1 MAHLAGIE
9 KLAGYHLLMAQRNH
23 HHTLLQDVTCF
34 LFDLDGTL
42 IDSSP
47 SHEKAF
53 FKTLESDRPDLLGCL
68 VYEEHKG
75 KSTKET
81 FQALGITDA
90 GLLNVMTQ
98 RKQSMYRQMVEDGE
112 VVAFPGAREL
122 LASLRKEGHR
132 AWIVT
137 GASRHSAESALSKL
151 RLIEYFEALV
161 TGDQAAKTKPAP
173 DLYLK
178 CLADH
183 SIAPASAIALEDA
196 LAGIQSAQAAGL
208 RVAAVNNIELSH
220 LPEFV
225 GSLVDLHDTWLSLK
239 HD

>member
-1 MAHLAGIE
+1 MS
-9 KLAGYHLLMAQRNH
+9 QRNR

-47 SHEKAF
+47 CHEKAF
-53 FKTLESDRPDLLGCL
+53 FETLETDHPDLAGSF

-81 FQALGITDA
+81 FESLGVSDA
-90 GLLNVMTQ
+90 NLLGVMTQ
-98 RKQSMYRQMVEDGE
+98 RKQSLYRQMVEDGE
-112 VVAFPGAREL
+112 VAAFPGAHEL
-122 LASLRKEGHR
+122 LLGLRKQGHR

-151 RLIEYFEALV
+151 GLLDYFEALI
-161 TGDQAAKTKPAP
+161 TADQTVRTKPAP

-178 CLADH
+178 CLKDH
-183 SIAPASAIALEDA
+183 SIEAARAIALEDA

-208 RVAAVNNIELSH
+208 NFVAVNNIELSH

-225 GSLVDLHDTWLSLK
+225 GSLKDLHDTWLSLK

>member
-1 MAHLAGIE
+1 M
-9 KLAGYHLLMAQRNH
+9 
-23 HHTLLQDVTCF
+23 TCF

-47 SHEKAF
+47 CHEKAF
-53 FKTLESDRPDLLGCL
+53 FRTLETDHPDLVGSF

-81 FQALGITDA
+81 FESLGVTDA
-90 GLLNVMTQ
+90 NLLSMMTQ
-98 RKQSMYRQMVEDGE
+98 RKQSFYRQMVEDGE
-112 VVAFPGAREL
+112 VTAFPGAREL
-122 LASLRKEGHR
+122 LLSLRKQGHR

-151 RLIEYFEALV
+151 GLLDYFEALI
-161 TGDQAAKTKPAP
+161 TAEQTARTKPAP
-173 DLYLK
+173 DLYLR

-183 SIAPASAIALEDA
+183 SIEPASAIALEDA

-208 RVAAVNNIELSH
+208 KVVAVNNIELSH

-225 GSLVDLHDTWLSLK
+225 GSLKDLHDTWLSLK